1 MSNNILDICKELFN
15 FQDKYEFITEF
26 EYLIL
31 DSSTLIDFYKSD
43 VESQTSGLNNYQ
55 LAITQTTLFEFLGLT
70 SKNKLNSTSVY
81 MNFGNEEI
89 NYKLSFLEKK
99 GFYIIPKLHDLVKEE
114 CFGLKT
120 TPIHCSSVI
129 KQLQNCNLKELI
141 EGYQDQRGLCKGNSG
156 IAQITKNLENKI
168 EQFKQTI
175 NNVLC
180 KYNHTLNILFPR
192 SNGLIEEIVKNDE
205 LFKCEMPLEKAQ
217 ERAIN
222 LIKNFDKSFE
232 IIIVSVNSITWITP
246 ENKILV
252 KKYEGSL
259 EEVLPYTFR
268 LLLWNCIHSAETKSK
283 KGNSTTIAKQLESN
297 SAYDIEIF
305 LNSIST
311 KNLFISGDKG
321 DFEYCKLIFGTKL
334 KFEAKALK
342 NKTYYLLHLV
352 LL

>member
-1 MSNNILDICKELFN
+1 MSSNTLDLCKELFN
-15 FQDKYEFITEF
+15 FQDKYAFINEF

-43 VESQTSGLNNYQ
+43 VESQTSGLDNYK
-55 LAITQTTLFEFLGLT
+55 LAITETTFSEFLGLT
-70 SKNKLNSTSVY
+70 SEDKLNSISVY
-81 MNFGNEEI
+81 MNFNNEEI
-89 NYKLSFLEKK
+89 NCKLSFLEKK
-99 GFYIIPKLHDLVKEE
+99 GFYIFPKLHDLVKEE

-120 TPIHCSSVI
+120 TPIHCSSVK

-141 EGYQDQRGLCKGNSG
+141 EGYQDQRSLCQGNSG
-156 IAQITKNLENKI
+156 IPEITKNLENKI
-168 EQFKQTI
+168 EKFKQTI

-180 KYNHTLNILFPR
+180 KYNNTLNILLPR
-192 SNGLIEEIVKNDE
+192 NNGLIEKIVKNDK
-205 LFKCEMPLEKAQ
+205 LFECKMPLDKAE

-222 LIKNFDKSFE
+222 LIKNSNKSFE
-232 IIIVSVNSITWITP
+232 IIIVSVNSITWIIA

-252 KKYEGSL
+252 KKYEGNL

-283 KGNSTTIAKQLESN
+283 KGNRTIIAEQLEGN

-334 KFEAKALK
+334 RSEEKTLNK
-342 NKTYYLLHLV
+342 KTYYLLQLGV
-352 LL
+352 